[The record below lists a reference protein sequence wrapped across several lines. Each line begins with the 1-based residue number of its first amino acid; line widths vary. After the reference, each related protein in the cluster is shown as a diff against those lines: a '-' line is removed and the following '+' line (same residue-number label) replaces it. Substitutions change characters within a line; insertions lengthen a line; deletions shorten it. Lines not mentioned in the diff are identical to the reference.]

1 MTAVLC
7 FGDSNTWGYAA
18 STERRLGRWE
28 RWPGVLQRALGE
40 DVHVIEDGLNGRTTM
55 YPVAGEPF
63 RNGLD
68 HLPMA
73 LRSHSPL
80 DAVVVMLGT
89 NDLFVPG
96 VSNAYLAA
104 EGAMRLA
111 EMARSGSMT
120 PDDPAPQVL
129 VLIPPPFA
137 PMGGVWA
144 SQAPGAVDAS
154 QAFGAAF
161 REMALEW
168 GEPPLLDLGDLIA
181 SSPLDGI
188 HLEAD
193 DHRAIGVA
201 VAARLRELLS
211 LT

>member
-1 MTAVLC
+1 VTAVLC
-7 FGDSNTWGYAA
+7 FGDSNTWGYPA
-18 STERRLGRWE
+18 SSERRLGRWE
-28 RWPGVLQRALGE
+28 RWPGVLQRELGE

-68 HLPMA
+68 HLPVA
-73 LRSHSPL
+73 LQTHAPL
-80 DAVVVMLGT
+80 DAVVIMLGT

-96 VSNAYLAA
+96 VTNAHLAA

-137 PMGGVWA
+137 PMSGVWA
-144 SQAPGAVDAS
+144 SQAPVAVEAS

-161 REMALEW
+161 REMAAEW
-168 GEPPLLDLGDLIA
+168 GEPPLLDLGELIA

-188 HLEAD
+188 HFEAE
-193 DHRAIGVA
+193 DHRAIGEAVA
-201 VAARLRELLS
+201 VRLRELLD
-211 LT
+211 LG